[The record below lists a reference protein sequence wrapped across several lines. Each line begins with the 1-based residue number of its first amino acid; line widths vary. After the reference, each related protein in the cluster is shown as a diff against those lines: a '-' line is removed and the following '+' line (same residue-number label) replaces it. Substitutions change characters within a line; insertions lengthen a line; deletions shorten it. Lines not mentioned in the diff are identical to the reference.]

1 MISQELENNAQKKLR
16 VPVMDNDMRWGSVMD
31 MVEYILENCVHLE
44 VYYRGNEELEEDEL
58 TEQDWD
64 DLNVVHYY
72 D

>member
-1 MISQELENNAQKKLR
+1 MISQELENNAWKKLR

-31 MVEYILENCVHLE
+31 MVKYALENCVHLE
-44 VYYRGNEELEEDEL
+44 VYCQGNEELEEDEL

-64 DLNVVHYY
+64 DLNMVHYY

>member
-1 MISQELENNAQKKLR
+1 MISQELENNAWKKLR

-31 MVEYILENCVHLE
+31 MVEYTLENRVHLE
-44 VYYRGNEELEEDEL
+44 VYCQGNEELEEDEL